1 MSNVQLN
8 AEVREGHGKGEVGRI
23 RREGRVPC
31 IMYGVDDSTV
41 SLSVEQH
48 EVKKMLSTSFSVID
62 LNYDGQVQGVV
73 VRDIQY
79 HPVKGDIIHVDFM
92 RIKAGQE
99 IKISVPVKF
108 VGEPEG
114 VRLGGVF
121 QELKSELA
129 IITLPRHLPEF
140 IEVDISELLVN
151 DAIHVS
157 DLVVENFTIEDEP
170 SDTVCSVVP
179 PKKVEEP
186 VADEDE
192 EGEELED
199 IDGDEEEATEPEVI
213 TAKKKESEE
222 E

>member
-23 RREGRVPC
+23 RREGKVPC
-31 IMYGVDDSTV
+31 IMYGVDDTTV
-41 SLSVEQH
+41 SLSVEQL

-108 VGEPEG
+108 IGEPEG

-129 IITLPRHLPEF
+129 IITLPRNLPEF
-140 IEVDISELLVN
+140 IEVDISELNVN

-157 DLVVENFTIEDEP
+157 DLVVENFTIEDDP
-170 SDTVCSVVP
+170 TDSVCSVVP

-186 VADEDE
+186 VASEE
-192 EGEELED
+192 EGEELEA
-199 IDGDEEEATEPEVI
+199 IEGEEEESKEPEVI
-213 TAKKKESEE
+213 TAKKTESEE
-222 E
+222 D

>member
-8 AEVREGHGKGEVGRI
+8 AEVRDGHGKGEVGRI
-23 RREGRVPC
+23 RRNGRVPC
-31 IMYGVDDSTV
+31 IMYGVDDTTV
-41 SLSVEQH
+41 SLSVEQL

-62 LNYDGQVQGVV
+62 LNYDGKVQGVV

-108 VGEPEG
+108 IGEPEG

-140 IEVDISELLVN
+140 IEVDISELMVN
-151 DAIHVS
+151 DAIHVK
-157 DLVVENFTIEDEP
+157 DLVVENFTVEDDP
-170 SDTVCSVVP
+170 SDTICSVVP

-186 VADEDE
+186 VAEEEE
-192 EGEELED
+192 EGEELE
-199 IDGDEEEATEPEVI
+199 GVEGEEEEESKEPEVI
-213 TAKKKESEE
+213 TAKKTESEE
-222 E
+222 